1 MREDGTAF
9 TDVMVHWWL
18 RQNGFE
24 NVGGEWFRCTV
35 GDVRAAMYALKS
47 GTENEEHRT
56 EEAAPRHFLVE
67 HNCHKERENDDCG
80 NIKGKLL
87 QAADQL
93 LRKVCVGTESVDIVL
108 KANQRGCVGSG
119 VQNAETIPQRF
130 DHHGQV
136 NNDKTDNKR

>member
-56 EEAAPRHFLVE
+56 ETFKMRF
-67 HNCHKERENDDCG
+67 
-80 NIKGKLL
+80 GKTFTAY
-87 QAADQL
+87 QCPW
-93 LRKVCVGTESVDIVL
+93 RCSGS
-108 KANQRGCVGSG
+108 KAG
-119 VQNAETIPQRF
+119 VQGFP
-130 DHHGQV
+130 V
-136 NNDKTDNKR
+136 SLV